1 MMMMTFFWLVVLM
14 MMGWWMFGT
23 PREGRLP
30 PHVESDLARL
40 RDEVD
45 RLSEQ
50 VGRLTEEQSYM
61 TRLLAEGERR
71 PPLPDPEIR
80 DADT

>member
-1 MMMMTFFWLVVLM
+1 MMTITLFWVLVLM

-23 PREGRLP
+23 PREARLP
-30 PHVESDLARL
+30 PHVEADLARL

-71 PPLPDPEIR
+71 PVLPNPKTP

>member
-1 MMMMTFFWLVVLM
+1 MTMIALFWMLVLM

-23 PREGRLP
+23 PRELRLP
-30 PHVESDLARL
+30 PKVESDLARL

-45 RLSEQ
+45 RLSDQ
-50 VGRLTEEQSYM
+50 VNRLTEEQSYM
-61 TRLLAEGERR
+61 TRLLADGDRR
-71 PPLPDPEIR
+71 PPLPNPETR